1 MFWWWTKIPP
11 NVSKSICNNSYRFNV
26 FFFFFVP
33 FFSFF
38 LFSYLATDDKKLT
51 RNHLTIRSYSVFIS
65 SSQFLFHPNRYVSSF
80 FFFSSSK
87 YFLLKNRKNSMYTR
101 CVFLFFKR
109 PNPESINFTPYLRTN
124 VKFSQSRSISYLLM
138 IKYNNTSPNTPIRQK
153 FLNFKNVLL
162 PYFYCLPLY

>member
-1 MFWWWTKIPP
+1 MSQNRYAIIRIDLMF
-11 NVSKSICNNSYRFNV
+11 S
-26 FFFFFVP
+26 FFCSF
-33 FFSFF
+33 FF
-38 LFSYLATDDKKLT
+38 LFSFFRTLQQMTKNWHEIILRFVLIPFLYPLLNFYSIQIVTYLL
-51 RNHLTIRSYSVFIS
+51 S
-65 SSQFLFHPNRYVSSF
+65 

-109 PNPESINFTPYLRTN
+109 PNPESINFTLTYLRTN

>member
-26 FFFFFVP
+26 FFFFCSFFFFFPFFVP
-33 FFSFF
+33 CNRWQKIDTKSSYDSFLFRFYILFSIFIPSKSLRIFF
-38 LFSYLATDDKKLT
+38 L
-51 RNHLTIRSYSVFIS
+51 
-65 SSQFLFHPNRYVSSF
+65 